1 MNKVNDLHILL
12 TFFFQI
18 HYMDDFFAQNGSKC
32 LLFYYEETPAP
43 TAVEGDHSL
52 ASSSHNQCLKVLLIL
67 VFTGKQA
74 KTSKRLYL
82 TDGTKEAFPGLGMF
96 FLRTTTKP
104 ITTANIAQ
112 ETYFGILESNGGG
125 LLEAIETLLT
135 NVFIPALQQQTNWG
149 TLSTDSSGHMLK
161 EAFLAKLSSF
171 VSVLANAR
179 ASIADAVKLSPC
191 SNPQLAALSSPSE
204 ILAAASNPELVEAAE
219 SCTQMWCKEI
229 EQVPP
234 QSLTVLPSLP
244 PHALFILVWQILT
257 QSEQMRKEADDVG
270 PRAEL
275 EYWKKRM
282 AKFDSLTTC
291 VKSPQYRA
299 IINVL
304 VASKS
309 KVLQVCVFMLFIPCK
324 C

>member
-1 MNKVNDLHILL
+1 MGHRVLYQRFLSIL
-12 TFFFQI
+12 
-18 HYMDDFFAQNGSKC
+18 
-32 LLFYYEETPAP
+32 
-43 TAVEGDHSL
+43 
-52 ASSSHNQCLKVLLIL
+52 
-67 VFTGKQA
+67 
-74 KTSKRLYL
+74 
-82 TDGTKEAFPGLGMF
+82 
-96 FLRTTTKP
+96 
-104 ITTANIAQ
+104 Q
-112 ETYFGILESNGGG
+112 EVYFGTLESNGEG
-125 LLEAIETLLT
+125 LLGAIERLLGDI
-135 NVFIPALQQQTNWG
+135 FIPALTQCEKWG
-149 TLSTDSSGHMLK
+149 ELK
-161 EAFLAKLSSF
+161 GPQGQVAKQAFLDKLSSF

-244 PHALFILVWQILT
+244 PHALFVLVWQILT

-282 AKFDSLTTC
+282 AKYDSLTTC

-309 KVLQVCVFMLFIPCK
+309 KVLQVCGSVYALHSPANVREVSPPPSVMERPGHDNHRLHK
-324 C
+324 

>member
-1 MNKVNDLHILL
+1 MEEYILDGNQVSWSRKLMELEQETDRAGTQSLLSVARVLARSNEQINDLHVLL

-234 QSLTVLPSLP
+234 HCSSLSASSCIVRPC
-244 PHALFILVWQILT
+244 V
-257 QSEQMRKEADDVG
+257 ADPDPVRTDAQG
-270 PRAEL
+270 GR
-275 EYWKKRM
+275 
-282 AKFDSLTTC
+282 
-291 VKSPQYRA
+291 
-299 IINVL
+299 
-304 VASKS
+304 
-309 KVLQVCVFMLFIPCK
+309 
-324 C
+324 